1 MGSRGQADQRQWI
14 SSALVTY
21 EERLLRYA
29 RRILRDED
37 QARDAVQETFLKLC
51 HEDGA
56 ELNGR
61 LAQWLYTVCRNQ
73 SLDMLRKETRM
84 TGLVEERA
92 ISVQPAAPP
101 PEAAVDLEDE
111 SSRVLHALE
120 DLPNQQQE
128 CLRLKFEH
136 GMSYRDIAQITGLSV
151 SHVGVTIHAALKKL
165 RHRLQPQ
172 QA

>member
-1 MGSRGQADQRQWI
+1 MGSHGPSDQRQWI
-14 SSALVTY
+14 ATALATY

-37 QARDAVQETFLKLC
+37 RARDAVQETFLKLC
-51 HEDGA
+51 HEDCG

-84 TGLVEERA
+84 STAIEERPPE
-92 ISVQPAAPP
+92 SMDQPP
-101 PEAAVDLEDE
+101 PEQAVDLRDE
-111 SSRVLHALE
+111 SARVLAAL
-120 DLPNQQQE
+120 DVLSDSQQE

-136 GMSYRDIAQITGLSV
+136 GMSYRHIAQITGLSV
-151 SHVGVTIHAALKKL
+151 SNVGVTIHAALKKL
-165 RHRLQPQ
+165 RLKLQPG